1 MSEKPFHK
9 QGDNEMKTTN
19 KITAAL
25 LAFTITAGTLIAPI
39 AANASEEGKRN
50 TTIGFGALALGLLLT
65 QKNKLPGIVAAGGAA
80 YAYSQYDASVRNRH
94 RREKDDYYYRN
105 GERDNRNNDSDYRHN
120 SRDNRNHNNDS
131 RNQDGYRYGENGHF
145 DGRAAHR

>member
-1 MSEKPFHK
+1 
-9 QGDNEMKTTN
+9 MKNTN

-25 LAFTITAGTLIAPI
+25 LALTITAGTLIAPI

-50 TTIGFGALALGLLLT
+50 TTIGLGALALGLLLT

-94 RREKDDYYYRN
+94 RRENDDYYYRN
-105 GERDNRNNDSDYRHN
+105 GDRDNRNHNNDSGYRN
-120 SRDNRNHNNDS
+120 DNRDNRNHNNDS
-131 RNQDGYRYGENGHF
+131 RNHDGYRYGENGHY
-145 DGRAAHR
+145 DSRAAHR

>member
-1 MSEKPFHK
+1 
-9 QGDNEMKTTN
+9 MKTTN
-19 KITAAL
+19 KITAGL
-25 LAFTITAGTLIAPI
+25 LALTITAGTLIAPV

-50 TTIGFGALALGLLLT
+50 TAIGIGALAVGLLLT

-94 RREKDDYYYRN
+94 RRENDDYYRGGDRDYRDN
-105 GERDNRNNDSDYRHN
+105 DRNSRRDTRDNRNRNRD
-120 SRDNRNHNNDS
+120 SRDNHSQDS
-131 RNQDGYRYGENGHF
+131 YRYGENGHY

>member
-1 MSEKPFHK
+1 
-9 QGDNEMKTTN
+9 MKTTN
-19 KITAAL
+19 KITAGL
-25 LAFTITAGTLIAPI
+25 LALTITAGTLMAPI

-50 TTIGFGALALGLLLT
+50 TAIGIGALAVGLLLT

-94 RREKDDYYYRN
+94 RRENDDYYYYHGDNGNRN
-105 GERDNRNNDSDYRHN
+105 YNNDSRRQN
-120 SRDNRNHNNDS
+120 NNNRNRNNDS
-131 RNQDGYRYGENGHF
+131 RNQDTYRYGENGHY